1 MDPFGGILD
10 HVSSQLYVFFFFP
23 YAANEASVVN
33 QLESWKVTMALNTNT
48 IRVKM
53 PIKIGILLEE
63 ISLVQNG

>member
-10 HVSSQLYVFFFFP
+10 HVSSQLYVFFFS